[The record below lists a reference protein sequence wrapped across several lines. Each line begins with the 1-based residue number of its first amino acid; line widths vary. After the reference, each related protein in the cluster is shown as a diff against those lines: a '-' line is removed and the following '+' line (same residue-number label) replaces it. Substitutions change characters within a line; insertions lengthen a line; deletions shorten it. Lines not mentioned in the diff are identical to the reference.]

1 MSLTMNRRRRA
12 EVVIPQTW
20 LSRMREQATKA
31 GGRMSPVAETARDL
45 ATHRIED
52 ARIWAAP
59 KLDQAAQSVEEQI
72 APIVSAFLTELAR
85 RIDVSSA
92 RKTRRRWPVVALLG
106 GVAIGAVGVAMY
118 RNNAQRWTETMRE
131 SMRHTGSDASK
142 WVGDKA
148 GEVGEKADKAADE
161 ISGKM
166 S

>member
-12 EVVIPQTW
+12 EVIIPQTW
-20 LSRMREQATKA
+20 LSRMRDQARRA
-31 GGRMSPVAETARDL
+31 GGRMSPVAESARDL

-52 ARIWAAP
+52 ARVWAAP

-85 RIDVSSA
+85 RIEVSTA

-118 RNNAQRWTETMRE
+118 RNNAQRWTDTMRE
-131 SMRHTGSDASK
+131 SMRHSGSDASK

-148 GEVGEKADKAADE
+148 EEVSEKADKAGDE
-161 ISGKM
+161 ISGKL